1 MSETFHEES
10 TLEEQFIILADG
22 IVAFYDNLEAIQD
35 YTTRTFDNPND
46 AAENFIALYKELGHK
61 ADVITKASN
70 AIRSYCKEEIS
81 LAMVEVGVDGFQT
94 DAGKATVSKPSM
106 RGSVKKAREFNRY
119 LTNNDLRVVSAKG
132 QDLGPLG
139 EVIAPW
145 VTVKH
150 SPGTLRIT

>member
-81 LAMVEVGVDGFQT
+81 LAMVEVGVDGSRPMQ
-94 DAGKATVSKPSM
+94 ARQPSANHPCEGQSRR
-106 RGSVKKAREFNRY
+106 RGNSIAIS
-119 LTNNDLRVVSAKG
+119 LTTIYASCQRKGRIWDRWAK
-132 QDLGPLG
+132 L
-139 EVIAPW
+139 
-145 VTVKH
+145 
-150 SPGTLRIT
+150 